1 MRSKALVLA
10 CLAALMGCAQ
20 PAHRGSASFG
30 PDPEDTVS
38 PYAANLLSV
47 LKDTDVADFVET
59 WPVVTT
65 LPKDLAH
72 YEWVDIPTLG
82 DVVSDGYRFA
92 LLVDHVAGNFWV
104 WESGGIAGVTQF
116 RGPAVLT
123 DDNQVR
129 PVPSG

>member
-10 CLAALMGCAQ
+10 CFAALLGCAQ
-20 PAHRGSASFG
+20 PAYRESASLG
-30 PDPEDTVS
+30 PEPEDAVS

-47 LKDTDVADFVET
+47 LKDTDVAELVET

-65 LPKDLAH
+65 LPEDLAQ
-72 YEWVDIPTLG
+72 YEWVHIPTLG

-92 LLVDHVAGNFWV
+92 ALVDHAAGNFWV
-104 WESGGIAGVTQF
+104 WESGGIAGVAQF
-116 RGPAVLT
+116 RGPAILT

-129 PVPSG
+129 PVP